1 MRLHILLEV
10 TQLVSDKAR
19 VKDTKLLLTILFYFP
34 LRMFHSIVY

>member
-10 TQLVSDKAR
+10 TQLVSDKDR
-19 VKDTKLLLTILFYFP
+19 VKDTKLLLIILFYFA